1 MDFTL
6 WTPFQ
11 EAVVKVSDHHAA
23 ALGSVALDTA
33 MESHLVVWYIG
44 IISSIVLS
52 VHMSNTVGFFFV
64 LYEFQLVRKL
74 ASKYRVDSICA
85 F

>member
-11 EAVVKVSDHHAA
+11 EAVVKVLDHHAA

-33 MESHLVVWYIG
+33 MESQLVVWYTG

-52 VHMSNTVGFFFV
+52 IHMSNTVGFFFV
-64 LYEFQLVRKL
+64 LYESQLVRKL
-74 ASKYRVDSICA
+74 ASE
-85 F
+85 